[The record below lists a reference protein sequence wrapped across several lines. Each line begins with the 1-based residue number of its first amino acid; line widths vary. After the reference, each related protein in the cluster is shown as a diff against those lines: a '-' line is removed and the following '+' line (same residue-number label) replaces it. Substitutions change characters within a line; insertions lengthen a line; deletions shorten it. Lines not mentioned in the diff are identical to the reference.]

1 MQVLTEV
8 GLSDMPVVGLAK
20 RDEEIYFP
28 NQSDPLILSKE
39 SGALRLLQR
48 LRDEAH
54 RFANNYNELLVR
66 RRVRE
71 SRLDAYPGMTPK
83 RKELLLARFHTLPN
97 LRTRSP
103 QEIAE
108 LPGIS
113 RVWAEKFCEW
123 LRS

>member
-1 MQVLTEV
+1 MLTEV
-8 GLSDMPVVGLAK
+8 GLADMPVIGLAK

-28 NQSDPLILSKE
+28 RRSEPLVLSRE

-71 SRLDAYPGMTPK
+71 SRLDAYPGMTTK
-83 RKELLLARFHTLPN
+83 RKELLLARFRTLPN
-97 LRTRSP
+97 LRSRTAT
-103 QEIAE
+103 EIAE

-113 RVWAEKFCEW
+113 LAWAEKFCEW
-123 LRS
+123 LQHN